1 LQKSYLFSDDVFT
14 GVRAAQTVTHMTSDS
29 VVVVNHNHPT
39 IQSAPNG
46 QNEAPSFL
54 VQEAVSV

>member
-14 GVRAAQTVTHMTSDS
+14 GVRAAQTVTHMTS